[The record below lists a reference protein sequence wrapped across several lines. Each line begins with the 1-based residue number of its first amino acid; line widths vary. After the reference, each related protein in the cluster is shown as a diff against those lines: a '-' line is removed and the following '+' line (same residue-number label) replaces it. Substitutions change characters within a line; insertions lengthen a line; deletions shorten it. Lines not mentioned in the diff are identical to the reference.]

1 MKLKRFVYIKELAA
15 CLMVS
20 FILNSCSVN
29 KSEIATNKYADS
41 IDKFV
46 NECYSK
52 GLFSGNVLVADKG
65 KIIYENSFGYSNC
78 ETEELNKID
87 TKFRIGSMT
96 KQFTSMMIMQLI
108 EEGAIRLDGKITDYL
123 KEYRGDT
130 GDKIT
135 IHHLLTHQSGIIDF
149 CYYEK
154 FWSQYSKNTFS
165 NEFLLREFYSNDLE
179 FEPGTKVNYCNTGYS
194 ILALII
200 EKVTGKSYEENLKIR
215 ITQPLQMKNTGVIK
229 TDSPLENMAIG
240 YINRFLEWEPS
251 FIEMN
256 NFMGCGNI
264 YSTLYDLYKWNQ
276 ALSSNQLLSEEYMQ
290 IMFKP
295 NLENYAY
302 GWIVEDVVINEDTL
316 ENIYHQGHIDGF
328 CSIISRIEDTTTT
341 IILLHNGGV
350 TKVYEMSKEILSIL
364 NKKDYKIPKI
374 PIDIRLS
381 REIHKAGE
389 PNLLETYIQ
398 LKKDSLTYYDFD
410 TYYLYALV
418 SNLKAIDKSKI
429 ANKINEIIDYE
440 LR

>member
-1 MKLKRFVYIKELAA
+1 
-15 CLMVS
+15 
-20 FILNSCSVN
+20 
-29 KSEIATNKYADS
+29 
-41 IDKFV
+41 
-46 NECYSK
+46 
-52 GLFSGNVLVADKG
+52 
-65 KIIYENSFGYSNC
+65 
-78 ETEELNKID
+78 
-87 TKFRIGSMT
+87 
-96 KQFTSMMIMQLI
+96 MQLI

-350 TKVYEMSKEILSIL
+350 TKVYEKENIIEAVNLALTEDDTVIIEEFIEGIEVSCGILKTS
-364 NKKDYKIPKI
+364 KKDYTFPVTEIATKNDYFDTEAKYDPSLTDEITPARITDDETKRVQDACSFIYDKLNCKGMVRIDFIVKNGKPYFLEVNSIPGMSAESIIPKQ
-374 PIDIRLS
+374 IRTM
-381 REIHKAGE
+381 
-389 PNLLETYIQ
+389 NV
-398 LKKDSLTYYDFD
+398 SLTDIF
-410 TYYLYALV
+410 T
-418 SNLKAIDKSKI
+418 
-429 ANKINEIIDYE
+429 EIIEDSF
-440 LR
+440 